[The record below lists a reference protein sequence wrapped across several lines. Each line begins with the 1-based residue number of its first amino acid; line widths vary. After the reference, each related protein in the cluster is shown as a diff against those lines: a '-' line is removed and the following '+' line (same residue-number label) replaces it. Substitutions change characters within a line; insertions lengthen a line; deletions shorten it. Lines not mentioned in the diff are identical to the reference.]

1 MTGLFFFNR
10 WRHQAEKNVGPSW
23 RRHLPLSLASKITT
37 KSRKEPTRFID
48 HAPSSVCWTAATNN
62 SIEQGGSKSKR
73 WRWSAHRSTPK
84 RDRGLKLNL
93 PVRTRRRAYFCSVWL
108 LAFSFL
114 LTLGGRPASS
124 SRSVHIVFKKSREFP
139 ICLCVLL
146 ILDNRQSPKDL
157 SSIRAVV
164 LCTYAHAR
172 TKSWARTTTT
182 TTTARNSLPT
192 TSVLLAKR
200 KRKICVCFLH
210 DGRCAKKYFENGA
223 LIFVFCQP
231 LGWVEGGSTTPSMS
245 SKSHAKVFLVIIFIQ
260 YRILI
265 GFIFSCQMIS
275 KNCLSGSL
283 FLLLL
288 LLFNFHVVTG
298 SIAS

>member
-1 MTGLFFFNR
+1 MEVVCTSVDT
-10 WRHQAEKNVGPSW
+10 QKGP
-23 RRHLPLSLASKITT
+23 
-37 KSRKEPTRFID
+37 
-48 HAPSSVCWTAATNN
+48 
-62 SIEQGGSKSKR
+62 
-73 WRWSAHRSTPK
+73 
-84 RDRGLKLNL
+84 GLKLNL

-172 TKSWARTTTT
+172 SKSWARTTTTT

-210 DGRCAKKYFENGA
+210 GCAKKYFENGA

-231 LGWVEGGSTTPSMS
+231 FGWVDREDRQLHQCRQNLTRRYS
-245 SKSHAKVFLVIIFIQ
+245 SLLFLFN
-260 YRILI
+260 I
-265 GFIFSCQMIS
+265 GFWSDSFFLAKWFPRIVSPVPV
-275 KNCLSGSL
+275 
-283 FLLLL
+283 LLLL